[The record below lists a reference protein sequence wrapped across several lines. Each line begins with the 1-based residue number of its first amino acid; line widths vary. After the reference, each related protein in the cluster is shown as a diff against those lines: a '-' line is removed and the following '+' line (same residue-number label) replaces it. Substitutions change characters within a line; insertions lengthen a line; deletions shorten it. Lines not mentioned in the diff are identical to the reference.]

1 MVTIN
6 NILTGITESVNRLSH
21 LHSHFGNKDLRPHT
35 EQVVEEQQL
44 KEGNF
49 ILSQNT
55 SNKTNVLDVRE
66 KEKLELE
73 HPESSNTSLIEELPV
88 CKPVEVEVKPK
99 ESPKRKKAKVI
110 KQRLI
115 SNPPQESIQAFQ
127 AQKKMVKVTAKRV
140 DKKAQLHTVKTSM
153 ILRDSRSTVVTRRRR
168 LGTVQPSIRN
178 VLHADRNDSFVSNK
192 ALKNITTA
200 KLVELYHNKAAKT
213 SDSDDEEENEKKKKC
228 KAPKRP
234 QKATGSEVVPPLDIN
249 KEKIKN
255 FQTIKELVEA
265 EKEMDYQEPAAPR
278 TQCSV
283 MSKTYELPTIASK
296 LKEVAKTYLHAFNFH
311 MIPFCPATSTSPSH
325 NIGINI
331 QQVLNI
337 IKTKQPVCSIS
348 PTLAHNIGLAAEKL
362 NSQPLHALVSTLSSR
377 MT

>member
-1 MVTIN
+1 M
-6 NILTGITESVNRLSH
+6 
-21 LHSHFGNKDLRPHT
+21 
-35 EQVVEEQQL
+35 VEEHQI
-44 KEGNF
+44 KEGNL
-49 ILSQNT
+49 ILSQNAT
-55 SNKTNVLDVRE
+55 NKAKVLDVRE
-66 KEKLELE
+66 VEKSPIEQ
-73 HPESSNTSLIEELPV
+73 PDSSNTSLIEELPI

-99 ESPKRKKAKVI
+99 ESPKRKKAKII

-115 SNPPQESIQAFQ
+115 PNPPQESVQAFQ

-153 ILRDSRSTVVTRRRR
+153 VLRDSRSTVVTRRRR

-178 VLHADRNDSFVSNK
+178 VLHPDRNDSFVSNK
-192 ALKNITTA
+192 ATKNITTA

-213 SDSDDEEENEKKKKC
+213 SDSDDEDENEKKKKC
-228 KAPKRP
+228 KPPKRL
-234 QKATGSEVVPPLDIN
+234 QKTGSEVVPPLDIN
-249 KEKIKN
+249 KEKLKN
-255 FQTIKELVEA
+255 FHTIKELVEA
-265 EKEMDYQEPAAPR
+265 EKVMDYQEPAAPR

-283 MSKTYELPTIASK
+283 ISKTYELPTIASK
-296 LKEVAKTYLHAFNFH
+296 LKEVAKSYLHAFNFH